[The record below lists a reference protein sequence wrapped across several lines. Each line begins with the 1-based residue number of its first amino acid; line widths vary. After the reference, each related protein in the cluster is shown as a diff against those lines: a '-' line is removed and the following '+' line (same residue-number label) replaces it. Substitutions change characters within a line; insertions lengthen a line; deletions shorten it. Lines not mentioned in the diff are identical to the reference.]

1 MPGGCINGNLM
12 FSAKEV
18 VVLLGLELADHLIDD
33 MEHVQKSVECMGGG
47 PATRSQEEPAVTQRR
62 T

>member
-1 MPGGCINGNLM
+1 M

-33 MEHVQKSVECMGGG
+33 MEHAQKSVECMGGG